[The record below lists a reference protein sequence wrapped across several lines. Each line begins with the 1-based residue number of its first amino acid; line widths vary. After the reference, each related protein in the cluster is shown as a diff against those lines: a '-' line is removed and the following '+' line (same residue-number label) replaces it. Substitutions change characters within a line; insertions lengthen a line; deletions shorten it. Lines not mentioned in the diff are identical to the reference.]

1 MKGNGNLSNILIS
14 FSALCRHQ
22 AQLEGLDQLNGNLL
36 EYSCRVIPALLGDG
50 QAADAGLL
58 TPGTVASWE
67 NNSGQARTRL
77 VQPCPSLSLCPA
89 QSHLFYST
97 LPHAG
102 LLNPPPPPLPAP
114 RRTTHTLSVLV
125 WVPSRFAARRCRR
138 TGRHSASLRVHCSRS
153 ASRFACVSR
162 DEHDRR
168 MTWRRTHV
176 QKYTRA
182 HLVVW
187 ERQRE
192 SDALCVCGLFWVS
205 VF

>member
-1 MKGNGNLSNILIS
+1 MSGNPGPPWRRPGSRCRATYTRHRCILGEQLGAGEDTACA
-14 FSALCRHQ
+14 ALPL
-22 AQLEGLDQLNGNLL
+22 AEPLP
-36 EYSCRVIPALLGDG
+36 S
-50 QAADAGLL
+50 
-58 TPGTVASWE
+58 SK
-67 NNSGQARTRL
+67 
-77 VQPCPSLSLCPA
+77 PSL
-89 QSHLFYST
+89 LFHSPT
-97 LPHAG
+97 CRPTK
-102 LLNPPPPPLPAP
+102 PPLPSPRP
-114 RRTTHTLSVLV
+114 RRTTNTLSVLV
-125 WVPSRFAARRCRR
+125 WVPSRFAAQRCGR

-153 ASRFACVSR
+153 AARFACVSR

-168 MTWRRTHV
+168 MTLRRTHV